1 MEINRAAF
9 GALAVVGIVAAG
21 GGAYMANRH
30 NEAELVQPA
39 PMHAAPAGNAVT
51 ETENTITSAPAAAV
65 EPAPQVTAPEPA
77 PCTSRTSACRS
88 SRTQRRASAPAPQRA
103 RTSPAYGGNSSPSA
117 PVYAPSHTPL
127 DPPVSPA
134 IEPLENT
141 TVDRAPVVQEP
152 PRKMYDELVIPA
164 DSVIGLQVENA
175 VTTERA
181 KIEDKV
187 AARVTRDVRVRDQVA
202 IPAGAR
208 AEGSVTLVERGGRLK
223 DQARL
228 GIRFHTIVLADGT
241 RLPINTETIYREG
254 ESPARESAA
263 KIGGAAVGGAVLGA
277 IFGGKKG
284 AVIGSTVGAAGGGV
298 AVAASE
304 PNAATLP
311 AGSTVTVRMG
321 SPATVTVEEIGYGL
335 RAPELQAKPG
345 AWSRTPTSFN
355 LHRSTHFPSTSSK
368 ATAPFSGNSAGA
380 ASAMPV
386 INLPS
391 RRGRW
396 GKCPTSM
403 MCLVSPAMASTIQ
416 LVGSVGCSPRAA
428 ENVASGLQR
437 FQ

>member
-9 GALAVVGIVAAG
+9 GALAIFGIVAAG
-21 GGAYMANRH
+21 AGAYLANRH
-30 NEAELVQPA
+30 NQADMVQAA
-39 PMHAAPAGNAVT
+39 PMYAVPAGGVVT
-51 ETENTITSAPAAAV
+51 ETENTITTAPAAVV
-65 EPAPQVTAPEPA
+65 ETAPQALVAEPVPAPAPA
-77 PCTSRTSACRS
+77 PAPAKVT
-88 SRTQRRASAPAPQRA
+88 RRASTPARTQAPAPQRV
-103 RTSPAYGGNSSPSA
+103 RTEPTYRDNRSASSSPSYTPSTP
-117 PVYAPSHTPL
+117 PVDL
-127 DPPVSPA
+127 PVSPA

-141 TVDRAPVVQEP
+141 SVERTPVVQEP

-164 DSVIGLQVENA
+164 DSVIGLQVETA

-181 KIEDKV
+181 KLEDKV
-187 AARVTRDVRVRDQVA
+187 AARVTRDVKVRDQVA

-263 KIGGAAVGGAVLGA
+263 KIGGGAVGGAVLGA

-284 AVIGSTVGAAGGGV
+284 AVIGSTVGAAGGSV

-321 SPATVTVEEIGYGL
+321 SPATVTVE
-335 RAPELQAKPG
+335 R
-345 AWSRTPTSFN
+345 
-355 LHRSTHFPSTSSK
+355 
-368 ATAPFSGNSAGA
+368 
-380 ASAMPV
+380 
-386 INLPS
+386 
-391 RRGRW
+391 
-396 GKCPTSM
+396 
-403 MCLVSPAMASTIQ
+403 
-416 LVGSVGCSPRAA
+416 
-428 ENVASGLQR
+428 
-437 FQ
+437 

>member
-9 GALAVVGIVAAG
+9 GALAVFGVVAAG
-21 GGAYMANRH
+21 GGAYLANRH
-30 NEAELVQPA
+30 NDAAMQAVPLYPA
-39 PMHAAPAGNAVT
+39 PTMGAVT
-51 ETENTITSAPAAAV
+51 ETENSIATAPAAAV
-65 EPAPQVTAPEPA
+65 EPAPLVAAEPA
-77 PCTSRTSACRS
+77 PAPARPAPEARRAPAPARVTPPASQRSRTPS
-88 SRTQRRASAPAPQRA
+88 SSGSNTSSSAPAHV
-103 RTSPAYGGNSSPSA
+103 PSA
-117 PVYAPSHTPL
+117 VPV
-127 DPPVSPA
+127 DPPVSAA

-141 TVDRAPVVQEP
+141 TIERAAVAPEP
-152 PRKMYDELVIPA
+152 PRKLYDELVIPA

-181 KIEDKV
+181 KVEDQV
-187 AARVTRDVRVRDQVA
+187 RARVTRDVRVGEHVA

-311 AGSTVTVRMG
+311 QGSTVTVRMG
-321 SPATVTVEEIGYGL
+321 SPATVTVE
-335 RAPELQAKPG
+335 R
-345 AWSRTPTSFN
+345 
-355 LHRSTHFPSTSSK
+355 
-368 ATAPFSGNSAGA
+368 
-380 ASAMPV
+380 
-386 INLPS
+386 
-391 RRGRW
+391 
-396 GKCPTSM
+396 
-403 MCLVSPAMASTIQ
+403 
-416 LVGSVGCSPRAA
+416 
-428 ENVASGLQR
+428 
-437 FQ
+437 